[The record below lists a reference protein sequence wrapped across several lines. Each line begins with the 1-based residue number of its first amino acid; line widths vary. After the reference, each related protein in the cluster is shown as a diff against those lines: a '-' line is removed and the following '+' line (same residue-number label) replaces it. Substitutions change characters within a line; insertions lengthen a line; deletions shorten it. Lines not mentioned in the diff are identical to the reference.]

1 MDVSIGKSKWW
12 RVSTLAAAIAML
24 VSACGT
30 SAPSTSAVKNG
41 GTFIWALDADAQSLN
56 PFVAGDVPS
65 VRALGF
71 LFPNLYQADKNLN
84 VVPDL
89 ADGMPSVSSDGT
101 VWTVKLKTNAK
112 WSDGTPITADD
123 VVMTVNMQ
131 NNANLDTDAAFDW
144 SKLSKVE
151 TVDAHTVKFTLTEAF
166 APFLANNLLT
176 FVAPNEVY
184 GKIDPAKQRTDPVAL
199 NPTVT
204 GGAYKFDKRVPGQEI
219 DYSANLSYYAGRPHY
234 DKVIAK
240 VITDATAATNALI
253 NGDVAFHPSL
263 GEGGAG
269 ALSQAKSSGSVQ
281 VHTYQDLGYID
292 LRMNERKGH
301 IFDNVLTRQALASTL
316 DKASIV
322 QAATQGAGAPLWG
335 DIVPASWAYDA
346 NSIVKYPLDVAKAK
360 SLMQQAGW
368 TIGADGIATRPNPS
382 GSGTQKFIGKIRVR
396 AGKPDRLK
404 AAEIIADQLK
414 QIGMQLTPD
423 PVDFKVFYKPIMA
436 GDYDI
441 MIAGFGLTLDPD
453 DYVTASSSQLTPE
466 HKQGDNWTGY
476 SNPQLDT
483 LIDQERSTVKSTDA
497 ATKAARK
504 AIFDQIEKIIS
515 GDLQTYMLWADVS
528 SMGWTNNVGNVE
540 AGNGDNTIYVDDA
553 RNPQVFG
560 QWFSKNG
567 K

>member
-1 MDVSIGKSKWW
+1 MDLSICKLRWL
-12 RVSTLAAAIAML
+12 RVSTLLAAIAVL
-24 VSACGT
+24 AAACGNP
-30 SAPSTSAVKNG
+30 APSTSGTAKNG
-41 GTFIWALDADAQSLN
+41 GTLIWALDADAQSLN

-65 VRALGF
+65 VRAYGF

-101 VWTVKLKTNAK
+101 VWTVKLKANAK
-112 WSDGTPITADD
+112 WTDGSPITADD

-131 NNANLDTDAAFDW
+131 NNPNLDTDAAFDW

-151 TVDAHTVKFTLTEAF
+151 AVDAHTVKFTLTEAF

-176 FVAPNEVY
+176 FVAPNAVY

-219 DYSANLSYYAGRPHY
+219 DYSANLNYYAGRPHY

-253 NGDVAFHPSL
+253 NGDVAWHPSL
-263 GEGGAG
+263 GEAGAG
-269 ALSQAKSSGSVQ
+269 AISKAKSSGSVQ
-281 VHTYQDLGYID
+281 VHTYEDLGYID
-292 LRMNERKGH
+292 LRMNQRKGRL
-301 IFDNVLTRQALASTL
+301 FDNVLTRQALASTL

-368 TIGADGIATRPNPS
+368 TIGADGIAVR
-382 GSGTQKFIGKIRVR
+382 GSQKFIGKIRVR
-396 AGKPDRLK
+396 AGKPDRIK

-436 GDYDI
+436 GDFDVF
-441 MIAGFGLTLDPD
+441 IAGFGLTLDPD
-453 DYVTASSSQLTPE
+453 DYTTASSSQLQPE
-466 HKQGDNWTGY
+466 HKAGQNWTGY

-483 LIDQERSTVKSTDA
+483 LINQERSTVKSTDA

-504 AIFDQIEKIIS
+504 AIFNQIEKIIS

-528 SMGWTNNVGNVE
+528 SMGWSSNVGNID
-540 AGNGDNTIYVDDA
+540 AGNGDNVIYVDDA
-553 RNPQVFG
+553 RNPEVFG
-560 QWFSKNG
+560 TWFSKNG